1 MARVYCTKCHRLEN
15 LCLCSALPE
24 LDNQVELA
32 FLQHPL
38 EQNQVKGTAWLT
50 HASLSQSHFLVGE
63 QFSSDELSN
72 LIHNKHT
79 FLLYPASEEESVT
92 TYSAE
97 QVREQFPLKDCRV
110 LILDGTW
117 KKTRKMLYLNPELAA
132 LPRIMLQPQ
141 QPSEYSIR
149 KQKNAQTLSTLEA
162 VMALLSELEQ
172 SKQYQ
177 GLQNVMDALVRQH
190 QACVETGKGLEG

>member
-24 LDNQVELA
+24 LGNTVELV

-38 EQNQVKGTAWLT
+38 EQKQVKGTAWLT

-63 QFSSDELSN
+63 QFSSDELSH
-72 LIHNKHT
+72 LVQHKQT
-79 FLLYPASEEESVT
+79 FLLYPASEEESVM
-92 TYSAE
+92 TYSTE
-97 QVREQFPLKDCRV
+97 EVRAQFPLENCRV

-132 LPRIMLQPQ
+132 MPRIMLQPQ
-141 QPSEYSIR
+141 QPSEYRIR
-149 KQKNAQTLSTLEA
+149 KQKNAQSLSTLEA

-172 SKQYQ
+172 SSQYHR
-177 GLQNVMDALVRQH
+177 LQNVMDALVAQH
-190 QACVETGKGLEG
+190 ETWIGTEKGQEN